1 MSNDD
6 SAPHERPPHPHSTPW
21 QNWPP
26 TQLDLTT
33 GPKPGSTPAP
43 PGSRYHAQG
52 RNGRATRRDW
62 WGELL
67 LVTGLIVVAVLGVY
81 MVGLILADALHAGPA
96 APDSDRVFSS
106 PLADMALQ
114 LAALGAA
121 IPAVLVGVHRF
132 GRRPVG
138 TVSSVTGGLR
148 WGWLLRCAMVAL
160 PVMAAQLGLLLVWTW
175 DADSSPSPQQ
185 GFPGWPMLVLSLV
198 VLWALIPFQAAAEEY
213 VFRGWLVQLTGR
225 VTRSQWPGIALASL
239 LFALAHG
246 FGEAT
251 GFALLFYSA
260 MWWGWLVI
268 RTGGL
273 EAVIALHTANNALAM
288 GLAAALGE
296 LADDGTAADAPWQAL
311 VLELVFTPLYCLT
324 MARLADRRAL
334 NRQTP

>member
-1 MSNDD
+1 MPYED
-6 SAPHERPPHPHSTPW
+6 SAPHERPPHPHSPPW

-26 TQLDLTT
+26 TPTP
-33 GPKPGSTPAP
+33 GPASAPSGSP
-43 PGSRYHAQG
+43 YHEQG
-52 RNGRATRRDW
+52 RNGRVTARDG

-67 LVTGLIVVAVLGVY
+67 LVTGLVVVAVLGVY
-81 MVGLILADALHAGPA
+81 VAGFVLAEALHAGPT

-121 IPAVLVGVHRF
+121 VPAVLVGVRRC
-132 GRRPVG
+132 GRRPAG

-148 WGWLLRCAMVAL
+148 LRWLVRCAVVAF
-160 PVMAAQLGLLLVWTW
+160 PVMAAQVGLLLAWTW
-175 DADSSPSPQQ
+175 DADGSPPSGE

-225 VTRSQWPGIALASL
+225 ITRSPWPGIALASL

-246 FGEAT
+246 IGEPS

-273 EAVIALHTANNALAM
+273 EAVIALHTANNAVAM
-288 GLAAALGE
+288 GLAAAFGE

-311 VLELVFTPLYCLT
+311 VLELVFTPLYCLA
-324 MARLADRRAL
+324 MARLADRYAL
-334 NRQTP
+334 DRRTP